1 MILALGLSSQH
12 LRACCMLDRNV
23 NKTLSP
29 RPLAVGLPAH
39 GQLSGLGDDLSFE
52 NEITAVLSGGHA
64 LRPAVEGWVTCASL
78 VPWTSPSTSVFVSA
92 TLRSDLRSGQWF
104 GCYYC
109 YERRK
114 TCLTLPP
121 MSGKLCG
128 L

>member
-52 NEITAVLSGGHA
+52 NEIGFSGTKLGQYTDYTERTEFHGFFLKFSVLI
-64 LRPAVEGWVTCASL
+64 RVI
-78 VPWTSPSTSVFVSA
+78 
-92 TLRSDLRSGQWF
+92 
-104 GCYYC
+104 
-109 YERRK
+109 RRRIRVQNRIY
-114 TCLTLPP
+114 PP
-121 MSGKLCG
+121 NPKGPEIFA
-128 L
+128 